1 MLSSNRYQL
10 LEPVSGSTELVFEN
24 IQKTDT
30 LRLPGNTINRNRNAF
45 TFQNTK
51 RKRPSIVFNKYPE
64 RQINFSRPPIA
75 QGSRLL

>member
-30 LRLPGNTINRNRNAF
+30 LRLPGNTINRNR
-45 TFQNTK
+45 K
-51 RKRPSIVFNKYPE
+51 E
-64 RQINFSRPPIA
+64 MH
-75 QGSRLL
+75 LLFKILKEKDLQ